1 MRRDLLSE
9 VYREL
14 QSEICSR
21 LEKADGKSV
30 FVNDNWRSEIGYGH
44 TMVLQW
50 GDAIEKAAVNFSAV
64 SGPVSD
70 AMRRALKT
78 NEGEDYFAC
87 GISSIIHPENP
98 FAPIIH
104 MNVRYFELSSELSWF
119 GGGIDL
125 TPHYIDPKEAAWFHS
140 ELKQICD
147 HYGPGYYEKFRQWAD
162 DYFFLP
168 HRNETRGVGGVF
180 FDHQNA
186 SAVTDFERLFGLT
199 RKLAEAYPAIY
210 IYLLNKNRHRPYTE
224 TEKNWQYLRRGR
236 YVEFNLLY
244 DRGTKFGLESGGRTE
259 SIFLSM
265 PPMAGWTYD
274 FKAEEGSPEVRTLGL
289 LKKNIDWGKDEL

>member
-1 MRRDLLSE
+1 MLSE

-21 LEKADGKSV
+21 LEKTDGKSV
-30 FVNDNWRSEIGYGH
+30 FTNDNWKSDIGYGH
-44 TMVLQW
+44 TMVLQE

-70 AMRRALKT
+70 AMRRAL
-78 NEGEDYFAC
+78 NIGAGETYFAC

-98 FAPIIH
+98 FVPIIH
-104 MNVRYFELSSELSWF
+104 MNVRYFELNSGKSWF
-119 GGGIDL
+119 GGGTDL
-125 TPHYIDPKEAAWFHS
+125 TPHYIDPQEAAWFHS

-147 HYGPGYYEKFRQWAD
+147 HYDPGYYMKFRQWAD

-168 HRNETRGVGGVF
+168 HRNETRGVGGIF
-180 FDHQNA
+180 FDHQDA
-186 SAVTDFERLFGLT
+186 SDKPDFEKLFGFT
-199 RKLAEAYPAIY
+199 QRLAEAYPVIY
-210 IYLLNKNRHRPYTE
+210 IRLMNKNRHRPYTQ
-224 TEKNWQYLRRGR
+224 TEKEWQYLRRGR

-265 PPMAGWTYD
+265 PPMAAWTYD
-274 FKAEEGSPEVRTLGL
+274 FTAEKGSREAHTLSL
-289 LKKNIDWGKDEL
+289 LKKNIDWEKDEL

>member
-1 MRRDLLSE
+1 MLSE

-30 FVNDNWRSEIGYGH
+30 FANDNWKSEIGYGH
-44 TMVLQW
+44 TMVLQE

-70 AMRRALKT
+70 AMRRAL
-78 NEGEDYFAC
+78 NIGAGETYFAC

-98 FAPIIH
+98 FVPIIH
-104 MNVRYFELSSELSWF
+104 MNVRYFELNSGKSWF

-125 TPHYIDPKEAAWFHS
+125 TPHYIDPQEAAWFHS

-147 HYGPGYYEKFRQWAD
+147 HFDPGYYVQFRQWAD

-168 HRNETRGVGGVF
+168 HRNETRGVGGIF
-180 FDHQNA
+180 FDHQDA
-186 SAVTDFERLFGLT
+186 SDKPDFEKLFGFT
-199 RKLAEAYPAIY
+199 RRLAEAYPVIY
-210 IYLLNKNRHRPYTE
+210 THLMNKNRHRQYTQ
-224 TEKNWQYLRRGR
+224 TEKEWQYLRRGR

-265 PPMAGWTYD
+265 PPMAAWTYD
-274 FKAEEGSPEVRTLGL
+274 FTAEKGSREAQTLNL
-289 LKKNIDWGKDEL
+289 LKKNVEWEKDEL